1 MGRKGKLQN
10 NKLVPTN
17 CKDWD
22 VFFKA
27 VRGRIE
33 WVMKPGRNPQRGVSD
48 LVIKR
53 FRGCISALSLFQYN
67 EPFLWQKSKDLLA
80 LIVDLCIYARSIT
93 GTPPPSLIVL
103 LEVFIREA
111 LAHPTLRRLLGPSG
125 LQIVGVSGSFL
136 IRELVLAHLRLSFP
150 KHICVNFTD
159 SFCRSLSLST
169 ASNDKVGLELGLDS
183 TLALLSTG
191 SSSSMPYLLQAHVAM
206 LASKCIET
214 QIQQQVSG
222 SGFDRAISAFELSG
236 KLYWRCLHDVD
247 LGQRA
252 RPYLSRGAKNP
263 CLNQAS
269 HSHMDELML
278 LFQHTSPDIVAQKD
292 LFLWISSY
300 IDEIQETVHESSSRL
315 QTGNTLKVIVSM
327 LLADKELG
335 GKRAAGCKISE
346 ELVSV
351 AALARLMATSL
362 FQVVAE
368 ARAIV
373 GHAQRPNR
381 REKHLELEGQLM
393 SSLNSESDAECH
405 LVGSKADQIV
415 RKILL
420 SEISVGSS
428 SRKKSVLMLQHFV
441 KLMLFGLRARVDFL
455 WKACILVL
463 SAIMNLM
470 AFEGEFDALKML
482 SGDTHDPVEVTKDS
496 TRKRKSNKKQLDSS
510 VFPSRKRVH
519 LADKDPVNFEGSC
532 KSKESMRDSQEE
544 RIPEVHAF
552 FSENG
557 ELVEFFEH
565 PPADLVD
572 FLDCSSDNDDLEWY
586 LRKRSSLSK
595 ERQAAQKKKRK
606 MLSKLL
612 GMNI

>member
-1 MGRKGKLQN
+1 MGKLRN

-22 VFFKA
+22 TFFKA
-27 VRGRIE
+27 VRGRVE
-33 WVMKPGRNPQRGVSD
+33 WVMKPGRNPQRGLSD

-53 FRGCISALSLFQYN
+53 FRGCISALALFQHN
-67 EPFLWQKSKDLLA
+67 EPFLSQKLKDLLA
-80 LIVDLCIYARSIT
+80 LVADLCTYARSNT
-93 GTPPPSLIVL
+93 GTPLPSLIAL

-111 LAHPTLRRLLGPSG
+111 LAHPILRHLLGPSG
-125 LQIVGVSGSFL
+125 LQIVGVSGSSL
-136 IRELVLAHLRLSFP
+136 IRELVLAHLHLSFP

-159 SFCRSLSLST
+159 SFCHSLALSS

-222 SGFDRAISAFELSG
+222 SGFDRAISAFELSR
-236 KLYWRCLHDVD
+236 KLYWRSLCDVD
-247 LGQRA
+247 LGQRGR
-252 RPYLSRGAKNP
+252 RPYLSCGAKN
-263 CLNQAS
+263 
-269 HSHMDELML
+269 

-300 IDEIQETVHESSSRL
+300 IDEIQETVHESSRRL
-315 QTGNTLKVIVSM
+315 QTGETLKVIVSM

-335 GKRAAGCKISE
+335 EKRVAGCKISE
-346 ELVSV
+346 ELVSI
-351 AALARLMATSL
+351 AALARLMASSL
-362 FQVVAE
+362 FQMVAE
-368 ARAIV
+368 ARAMV
-373 GHAQRPNR
+373 GHAQRRNR
-381 REKHLELEGQLM
+381 REKLLELEGQLM
-393 SSLNSESDAECH
+393 SSLDLESDAECH
-405 LVGSKADQIV
+405 LVGSKADRIV

-420 SEISVGSS
+420 NEISVGSS

-482 SGDTHDPVEVTKDS
+482 SGDTHDPVEATKDS
-496 TRKRKSNKKQLDSS
+496 TRKRKSNEKQLKSS
-510 VFPSRKRVH
+510 VFPSTKRVH
-519 LADKDPVNFEGSC
+519 LTDEDLVNCEGSC
-532 KSKESMRDSQEE
+532 KSKDDMGDSQEE
-544 RIPEVHAF
+544 RIPGVHAD
-552 FSENG
+552 FSEDDG
-557 ELVEFFEH
+557 PVKFFEN

-572 FLDCSSDNDDLEWY
+572 FLDCSPDDDLQWY
-586 LRKRSSLSK
+586 LRERKGLFK
-595 ERQAAQKKKRK
+595 ERKAARKRRRK
-606 MLSKLL
+606 MLSTLL